1 MPEEIIVFKNS
12 RISKIFFLLSVLV
25 FAFWCLGQIINVYRF
40 AVVGAIFEILW
51 LPMLAMLLVL
61 PIMSFIFWVNEK
73 FNLRSFYL
81 FTILIVVMT
90 VLLMVFRK

>member
-1 MPEEIIVFKNS
+1 MSQGIIIFKNS

-51 LPMLAMLLVL
+51 LPMLAMLLAL
-61 PIMSFIFWVNEK
+61 PIMSFIFWRKEK